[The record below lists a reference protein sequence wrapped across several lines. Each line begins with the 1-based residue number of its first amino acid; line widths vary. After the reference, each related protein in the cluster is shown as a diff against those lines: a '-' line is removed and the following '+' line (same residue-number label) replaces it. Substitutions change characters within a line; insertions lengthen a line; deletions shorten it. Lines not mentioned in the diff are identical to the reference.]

1 MYNKIIEQ
9 SKENSI
15 IKINDSE
22 DSLNLEFLQINLSIV
37 LWYMKSKKIKKK
49 FLDLLIGKFIEDLEA
64 ASIELGFAESSLKKK
79 VRRLA
84 NNFYENLDANLRIIN
99 ELLENEGEI
108 LSKNILCQKYE
119 KKNTNFKK
127 LEKYYKRNIK
137 LFINLDEKRFWNL
150 DFNFID
156 K

>member
-1 MYNKIIEQ
+1 
-9 SKENSI
+9 
-15 IKINDSE
+15 
-22 DSLNLEFLQINLSIV
+22 
-37 LWYMKSKKIKKK
+37 MKSKKIKKK